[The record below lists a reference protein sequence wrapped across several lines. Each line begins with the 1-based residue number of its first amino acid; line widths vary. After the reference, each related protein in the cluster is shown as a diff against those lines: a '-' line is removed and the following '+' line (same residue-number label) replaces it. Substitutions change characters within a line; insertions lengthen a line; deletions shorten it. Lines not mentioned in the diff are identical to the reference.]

1 MYLDNQWHFAMFTV
15 SDAGE
20 VAVYMDGTNTTLTE
34 TTTRSYNNYD
44 MLSAATGSDDVVG
57 TVVRGLRGATP
68 YRRCSSWSDP
78 SGGRTSG
85 ARGAR
90 GGGNLG
96 GKPGPGTRTSPDS
109 PPDAVHSGPPPRGGP
124 YSPPLS
130 TLRNH
135 SELQARLPD
144 ARRGFRR
151 RGGEPSLGSRF

>member
-20 VAVYMDGTNTTLTE
+20 VAVYMDGTNTTLTA
-34 TTTRSYNNYD
+34 TTARSYNKYD

-109 PPDAVHSGPPPRGGP
+109 PPDAVNSGLPPRGGDCFAQ
-124 YSPPLS
+124 SV
-130 TLRNH
+130 TLH
-135 SELQARLPD
+135 TEDTLA
-144 ARRGFRR
+144 
-151 RGGEPSLGSRF
+151 